1 MKGNFFLFI
10 IRFKVHG
17 IIAFCDMVKGTV
29 SISDPVGD
37 KGWDAGLPDVVSSP
51 TKEMICCL
59 SSP

>member
-17 IIAFCDMVKGTV
+17 IIAFCDMVKETV

-37 KGWDAGLPDVVSSP
+37 KGWDTGLPDVEGSIAFA
-51 TKEMICCL
+51 E
-59 SSP
+59 